1 MEFLQPV
8 RQKLATVW
16 LQNGASSRRLQRQ
29 PSSWTGALIRQNR
42 TYRLPPR
49 WMNARKRLPEQ
60 TSSLGRIRTMR
71 WNSSKS
77 HPNPTQNLGS
87 PEPQTLS
94 ARMKKL
100 SREYGWSAMGVYLL
114 LSALDFPFCFAAV
127 RALGVDRIS
136 HWEHVVVEGFWK
148 IVEVPFPNARKNK
161 KVVEDAVVDAGVLD
175 PDVREGGVGWGVE
188 AAEKANKSDNASGSR
203 AYIYGKVGILTTDC
217 RYLDSTGTC
226 IRHPQVLH
234 LCPGSVDRCCDAKS
248 GQDIKELGLGY
259 RQAETKSQRQLQEGR
274 LKQGMSLLYNIG
286 TRRGLLTP
294 LSLLPL
300 NLYVMYKQNTPTFE
314 MRVDIMNVPFFYQ
327 ILAGF
332 SIFTNT
338 PALHPSNCALARL
351 RTEEPSSSEQSVL
364 VHISAKPNQH
374 ATAAQLLY
382 SCYEIRQVSF
392 SVKWTATI

>member
-1 MEFLQPV
+1 
-8 RQKLATVW
+8 
-16 LQNGASSRRLQRQ
+16 
-29 PSSWTGALIRQNR
+29 
-42 TYRLPPR
+42 
-49 WMNARKRLPEQ
+49 MNARKRLPEQ

-188 AAEKANKSDNASGSR
+188 AAEKANKSDNAS
-203 AYIYGKVGILTTDC
+203 IWT
-217 RYLDSTGTC
+217 
-226 IRHPQVLH
+226 
-234 LCPGSVDRCCDAKS
+234 
-248 GQDIKELGLGY
+248 
-259 RQAETKSQRQLQEGR
+259 QL
-274 LKQGMSLLYNIG
+274 
-286 TRRGLLTP
+286 
-294 LSLLPL
+294 
-300 NLYVMYKQNTPTFE
+300 
-314 MRVDIMNVPFFYQ
+314 
-327 ILAGF
+327 
-332 SIFTNT
+332 
-338 PALHPSNCALARL
+338 ALAYAIHKSFIFVRVPL
-351 RTEEPSSSEQSVL
+351 
-364 VHISAKPNQH
+364 
-374 ATAAQLLY
+374 TAA
-382 SCYEIRQVSF
+382 VTPKV
-392 SVKWTATI
+392 VKTLRSWGWDIGKRKPKVKGNSKKDD